1 MARDLVGFDTIT
13 LKGDPLS
20 RAMAALRV
28 ARQQVRLA
36 VAETRSSRLVPVLCD
51 ADDEITLRLC
61 RIEDALDDDA
71 ADSAEAHE
79 TLSRRQAELPLQA
92 A

>member
-1 MARDLVGFDTIT
+1 MAGDLVGFDTFT
-13 LKGDPLS
+13 LKGDSLS

-28 ARQQVRLA
+28 ARHQVRLA
-36 VAETRSSRLVPVLCD
+36 LADTRSNRLVPVLCD

-71 ADSAEAHE
+71 AEAAEARE
-79 TLSRRQAELPLQA
+79 TDRQRQAELPLRA

>member
-1 MARDLVGFDTIT
+1 
-13 LKGDPLS
+13 
-20 RAMAALRV
+20 MAALRV

-36 VAETRSSRLVPVLCD
+36 VAETRSNHLVPVLCD

-61 RIEDALDDDA
+61 RIEDALDDDV
-71 ADSAEAHE
+71 AEAAEARE
-79 TLSRRQAELPLQA
+79 TGARRQAELPLRA

>member
-1 MARDLVGFDTIT
+1 MVRDLVGFDTFT

-36 VAETRSSRLVPVLCD
+36 VADTRSHRLVPVLCD
-51 ADDEITLRLC
+51 IDDEITLRLC
-61 RIEDALDDDA
+61 RIEDAVDDDA
-71 ADSAEAHE
+71 ADAAEASE
-79 TLSRRQAELPLQA
+79 ADARRQAESPLRA